1 MNSETVV
8 IRPARRPE
16 GARRSMFARLKKD
29 LQAIKYRDPAATSSL
44 SAYFNYPGLK
54 AIRWQRRT
62 HWLHQRGHTFLARGL
77 SQWVRHHTGIEIH
90 PGATIGEGLFIDHGM
105 GVVIGETAVIG
116 ENVTI
121 YQGVT
126 LGGTGK
132 ERGKR
137 HPTIEDCVVIG
148 VGATVLGNITVGRG
162 SKVGGGAV
170 VVNNVPP
177 NCTVVGVPGRIV
189 VREGARVD
197 VVDLHHEDLPDP
209 VIEMFKCLQ
218 HRIDRIDARLTA
230 DELGTT
236 GHRTEAAESSDA
248 SATAVDAGGDP
259 DLSNDALE
267 GEACDIQ

>member
-1 MNSETVV
+1 VFSQ
-8 IRPARRPE
+8 
-16 GARRSMFARLKKD
+16 LKRD
-29 LQAIKYRDPAATSSL
+29 IAAVMERDPAATSAI

-54 AIRWQRRT
+54 AIRWHRRA
-62 HWLHQRGHTFLARGL
+62 HRLYSSGHSFLARAV
-77 SQWVRHHTGIEIH
+77 SQFARHHTGIEIH

-105 GVVIGETAVIG
+105 GVVIGETCVIG
-116 ENVTI
+116 NDVTI

-162 SKVGGGAV
+162 SKVGAGAV

-177 NCTVVGVPGRIV
+177 NCTVVGVPGRVV

-209 VIEMFKCLQ
+209 VVEMLRCIQ
-218 HRIDRIDARLTA
+218 HRIDRLDARLA
-230 DELGTT
+230 RDES
-236 GHRTEAAESSDA
+236 AAGIPVHAPASSQPDI
-248 SATAVDAGGDP
+248 DAGGA
-259 DLSNDALE
+259 DAAAADE
-267 GEACDIQ
+267 AASPEACDIA

>member
-1 MNSETVV
+1 VFSQLKRD
-8 IRPARRPE
+8 IRSVME
-16 GARRSMFARLKKD
+16 
-29 LQAIKYRDPAATSSL
+29 RDPAATSVF

-54 AIRWQRRT
+54 AIRWHRRT
-62 HWLHQRGHTFLARGL
+62 HRLYLSGHTFLARAI
-77 SQWVRHHTGIEIH
+77 SQWARHHTGIEIH

-105 GVVIGETAVIG
+105 GVVIGETTIIG

-148 VGATVLGNITVGRG
+148 VGATVLGDITIGRG

-177 NCTVVGVPGRIV
+177 NCTVVGVPGRVV

-209 VIEMFKCLQ
+209 VVEMLRCIQ
-218 HRIDRIDARLTA
+218 HRIDRLDARIA
-230 DELGTT
+230 RD
-236 GHRTEAAESSDA
+236 EAASGLSATPAADA
-248 SATAVDAGGDP
+248 SPGTAAAPAPPATAADATP
-259 DLSNDALE
+259 D
-267 GEACDIQ
+267 ACDIA